1 MEEKQVILSV
11 EHLMISFSQYV
22 GGWRQRELP
31 VIRDL
36 NIKVR
41 EHEVVAVAGS
51 SGSGKSLL
59 AHAVMGLLPQN
70 AACQGTVFFEG
81 EILNQKRKE
90 QLRGCLLYTSRCV

>member
-1 MEEKQVILSV
+1 
-11 EHLMISFSQYV
+11 MISFSQYV

-59 AHAVMGLLPQN
+59 AHAVMGLLPQKHLL
-70 AACQGTVFFEG
+70 
-81 EILNQKRKE
+81 EIWHRKK
-90 QLRGCLLYTSRCV
+90 TKSNP